1 MHIIVEKAFMA
12 SFAGLL
18 ILVPLSFERQYPMR
32 HLRHI
37 ESLFFFEAAGT
48 HDIGCAC
55 GIFNM

>member
-1 MHIIVEKAFMA
+1 MQVIVGKIFMA
-12 SFAGLL
+12 SFVGLL
-18 ILVPLSFERQYPMR
+18 ILIPLSFERQYPMR

-48 HDIGCAC
+48 HDTGCAC